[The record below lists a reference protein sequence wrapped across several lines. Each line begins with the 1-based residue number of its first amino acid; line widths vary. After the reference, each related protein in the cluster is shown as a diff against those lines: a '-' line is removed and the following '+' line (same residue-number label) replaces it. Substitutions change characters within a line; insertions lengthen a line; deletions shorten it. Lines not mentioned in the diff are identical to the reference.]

1 MICHARSEQKV
12 SMDLKLPIGWSVKPL
27 AQVANV
33 RSGVAVSKAKIK
45 DPVRLPYLRVANV
58 QAGWL
63 DLSEIKSI
71 EIERHQVQRF
81 TLQKGDVLMTEGGDF
96 DKLGRGDLWQGEI
109 EPCLHQNH
117 VFAVRTDRTQVLPEF
132 LNALSN
138 SAHGRRYF
146 LSCAKRSTNLASI
159 SASQL
164 KAFPVLLPTLDE
176 QEKICAM
183 LQRWEQSLACADK
196 IIANQ
201 KAQQQGLRQLLFS
214 GETSLQW
221 PRVDLAK
228 VADLPTDSISIQE
241 EGGEYSFEYITL
253 TDVDYGH
260 IGKLKRMTL
269 EKAPSRARRK
279 IRQDDI
285 LISTVRPN
293 LQGYARIDA
302 MHADCIASTGFGVV
316 RAREDKVEVG
326 FLYHYLFSNDIQHQ
340 IRTMVTG
347 SSYPSINLNDIAN
360 LTLSLAPL
368 ATQKH
373 IAMIL
378 DAAETEIR
386 LAQRQRDIMWAEKQL
401 WTQRLV
407 MGEWRVS
414 GMDGSVAANR
424 A

>member
-1 MICHARSEQKV
+1 
-12 SMDLKLPIGWSVKPL
+12 MDLKLPIGWSIKPL

-33 RSGVAVSKAKIK
+33 RSGVAVSKAKLK

-63 DLSEIKSI
+63 DLTEIKSI
-71 EIERHQVQRF
+71 EVERHQVQRF
-81 TLQKGDVLMTEGGDF
+81 TLQKGDVLMTEGGDY

-117 VFAVRTDRTQVLPEF
+117 VFAVRTDRQQILPEF

-176 QEKICAM
+176 QEKICVI
-183 LQRWEQSLACADK
+183 LQSWEQSLACADK
-196 IIANQ
+196 IIANR
-201 KAQQQGLRQLLFS
+201 KLQQQGLRQMLFA
-214 GETSLQW
+214 GETCLQW
-221 PRVDLAK
+221 PRVALAK
-228 VADLPTDSISIQE
+228 VADLPTESISIQE
-241 EGGEYSFEYITL
+241 EGGEFSFEYITL
-253 TDVDYGH
+253 TDVDCGR
-260 IGKLKRMTL
+260 IGKLTRML
-269 EKAPSRARRK
+269 LADAPSRARRK
-279 IRQDDI
+279 VQQDDI
-285 LISTVRPN
+285 LISTVRPG

-302 MHADCIASTGFGVV
+302 MHADCIVSTGFGVV
-316 RAREDKVEVG
+316 RAKPDKVEVG
-326 FLYHYLFSNDIQHQ
+326 FLYHYLFSADIQHQ

-347 SSYPSINLNDIAN
+347 SSYPSINLTDIAN
-360 LTLSLAPL
+360 LTISLPSL
-368 ATQKH
+368 ATQKN
-373 IAMIL
+373 IGTIL

-386 LAQRQRDIMWAEKQL
+386 LAQRQRDILLAEKQL

-407 MGEWRVS
+407 TGEWRVP

-424 A
+424 P